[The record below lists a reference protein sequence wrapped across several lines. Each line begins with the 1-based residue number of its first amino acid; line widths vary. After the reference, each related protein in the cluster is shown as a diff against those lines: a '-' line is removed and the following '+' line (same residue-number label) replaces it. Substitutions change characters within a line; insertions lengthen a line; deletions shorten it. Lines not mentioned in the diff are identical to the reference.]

1 MTEPKTKPEAN
12 LTGRSTKVMIIKSEN
27 EEILEVQEMLLVI
40 TSRKQDKR
48 IVKLF
53 VKIVKVYT

>member
-1 MTEPKTKPEAN
+1 MAESKTKPEAN
-12 LTGRSTKVMIIKSEN
+12 LVRRSTKVMIIKSEN